1 MDIYY
6 RESGTGMTY
15 NNLVFNYWRWK
26 KLSVTD
32 DGVVTGEVHFFD
44 SLERATDQ
52 TGFINSRTIV
62 WQLGVGDD
70 IGSGVAY
77 LELLENYTTDDQLVL
92 TLKDSI
98 KV

>member
-1 MDIYY
+1 MDIYH

-15 NNLVFNYWRWK
+15 NGLVFNYWRWK
-26 KLSVTD
+26 ELSVTD
-32 DGVVTGEVHFFD
+32 EGEVRGEVHFFD

-52 TGFINSRTIV
+52 NGFINSRSIK
-62 WQLGVGDD
+62 WQMGVGDD

-77 LELLENYTTDDQLVL
+77 LEALENYNTDDGLVL